1 MPTCEDLERVLAF
14 RIDRELHAHRLGV
27 ARPVQAID
35 KRTELEL
42 ALVDEA
48 DANARRIG
56 ALNTIV
62 VDGDGKLLGAN
73 SDGFGFLENLRAGA
87 PGWSAADG
95 PALVLGAGG
104 AARAICAALQDAGAP
119 EIRIANRTGARADA
133 LTQDLG
139 PPLAAVP
146 WAGRDGALEGAALV
160 VNATTQGMN
169 GGPPL
174 ELSLKALPG
183 HAVVTDIVY
192 VPVQTPLLKA
202 AAGRDLRT
210 VDGLGMLL
218 HQARPGFAAWFGR
231 EPEVSEALRAHLLGT
246 QK

>member
-1 MPTCEDLERVLAF
+1 VPHKEA
-14 RIDRELHAHRLGV
+14 A
-27 ARPVQAID
+27 
-35 KRTELEL
+35 L

-62 VDGDGKLLGAN
+62 VDADGKLLGAN

-87 PGWSAADG
+87 AGWSAADG
-95 PALVLGAGG
+95 PAVVLGAGG

-119 EIRIANRTGARADA
+119 EIRIANRTAARAEA
-133 LTQDLG
+133 LAQDLG
-139 PPLAAVP
+139 SPLAAVP
-146 WAGRDGALEGAALV
+146 WADRDEALDGAALV
-160 VNATTQGMN
+160 VNATTLGMN

-174 ELSLKALPG
+174 ALSLGALPAR
-183 HAVVTDIVY
+183 AVVTDIVY
-192 VPVQTPLLKA
+192 VPVRTALLEA

-231 EPEVSEALRAHLLGT
+231 QPAVSDALRAHVLGAPE
-246 QK
+246 